1 MRPPER
7 DACPSHLRLPMAK
20 PMLVAKLKVDVT
32 GEVGCLELTPENCAN
47 KILVNF
53 LTADG

>member
-1 MRPPER
+1 MLPPER